1 MCSRT
6 HSIQRKYSTSTQR
19 TYSMYRSRIFSLCSR
34 THSMQR
40 KYSTY
45 IYIVEHRAL
54 HPILTIFTHCSL
66 PHPPPLPLLSTFS
79 PSPRTGWAD
88 ETTTRRHQPWY
99 TPTAYICPQKWWR
112 ATRKRSWGGAGEEWA
127 GGECVGEGGE
137 ALGAKRGT
145 RNDRRI
151 LQTGS
156 RCCLL
161 NESNDSNVTYTRSY
175 ESHCELEHLHPLNS
189 GSTTKTA
196 AYPAFDRCQAR

>member
-66 PHPPPLPLLSTFS
+66 PHPPSLPFLSCLAHAQVGLTRQLL
-79 PSPRTGWAD
+79 D
-88 ETTTRRHQPWY
+88 E
-99 TPTAYICPQKWWR
+99 PTAHICGQKWWR